1 MNKFFSFS
9 IAALLCAAAAV
20 PVPASTSTAVMPT
33 CAANDP
39 VVWENLS
46 SSKVYHV
53 QGDKYFGATKK
64 GQYACKSA
72 ADAAGFH
79 ASGSKSSGTSSSTP
93 APAMATPS
101 PMPSSSSKHHHH
113 KKSKSTASP
122 EPGGVGASPNAGTMN
137 APTPAAT

>member
-9 IAALLCAAAAV
+9 IAALLCAAAV
-20 PVPASTSTAVMPT
+20 PAFASTSTAAMPT
-33 CAANDP
+33 CAAGDP

-46 SSKVYHV
+46 SSKVYHL

-72 ADAAGFH
+72 ADAAGYH
-79 ASGSKSSGTSSSTP
+79 ASGSKTSGTSTATP
-93 APAMATPS
+93 TPAMAGPS
-101 PMPSSSSKHHHH
+101 PMASSSSKHHH